1 MAKRHNARNATHS
14 TPQQIGW
21 SILFVFAAL
30 VIATFLG
37 PSRHRLQAL
46 PSPSESSAQPHTP
59 ATGQA
64 NIAAWIRLMPSI
76 E

>member
-1 MAKRHNARNATHS
+1 MARSHNARNATHS

-21 SILFVFAAL
+21 SILFVLAAL

-37 PSRHRLQAL
+37 PPRHRLQAL
-46 PSPSESSAQPHTP
+46 ISFAESSIQPGTP
-59 ATGQA
+59 TVGQT
-64 NIAAWIRLMPSI
+64 NIVAGIRLMPSV